1 MLLEVRDATVH
12 YHKVAALRGVSM
24 DVPDGSVVTI
34 IGANG
39 AGKSTLLRAI
49 SGLESLSE
57 GEIRFDGRRIDGTP
71 PEKVVALGVAQVPE
85 GRRIFPDLTV
95 LENLST
101 GAYLRRD
108 REAVERDLDGVF
120 EHFPRLR
127 ERRRQWAKT
136 LSGGEQQM
144 LAIGRAL
151 MSNPRV
157 LLLDE
162 PTIGLSPVLVQE
174 MARIIREI
182 HERGVPVV
190 LVEQKR
196 GARPHPRRLRLRA
209 RDRLGGPARP
219 GRRPPR
225 ERARAPRLP
234 RRLNPRRPPGR
245 MFTTNRPRNAPDPND
260 ARRSR

>member
-12 YHKVAALRGVSM
+12 YHKVAALRGVSLG
-24 DVPDGSVVTI
+24 VPDGSVVTI

-57 GEIRFDGRRIDGTP
+57 GEIRFGGERIDGTL
-71 PEKVVALGVAQVPE
+71 PEKVVALGIAQVPE
-85 GRRIFPDLTV
+85 GRRVFPDLTV
-95 LENLST
+95 QENLNT

-108 REAVERDLDGVF
+108 REQVARDLDGVF

-151 MSNPRV
+151 MSNPKL

-174 MARIIREI
+174 MAGIIREI
-182 HERGVPVV
+182 HARGVPVV
-190 LVEQKR
+190 LVEQN
-196 GARPHPRRLRLRA
+196 AELALRLA
-209 RDRLGGPARP
+209 DYAYVLEIGTVALHGPASELHENEHV
-219 GRRPPR
+219 RR
-225 ERARAPRLP
+225 AYLGA
-234 RRLNPRRPPGR
+234 
-245 MFTTNRPRNAPDPND
+245 
-260 ARRSR
+260 

>member
-12 YHKVAALRGVSM
+12 YHKVAALRGVSL

-57 GEIRFDGRRIDGTP
+57 GEIRFGGERIDGTL
-71 PEKVVALGVAQVPE
+71 PEKVVALGIAQVPD
-85 GRRIFPDLTV
+85 GRRVFPDLTV
-95 LENLST
+95 QENLNT

-108 REAVERDLDGVF
+108 RQQVTRDLDGVF

-151 MSNPRV
+151 MSNPRL

-182 HERGVPVV
+182 HARGVPVV
-190 LVEQKR
+190 LVEQN
-196 GARPHPRRLRLRA
+196 AELALRLA
-209 RDRLGGPARP
+209 DYAYVLEIGSVALHGPASELHENEHV
-219 GRRPPR
+219 RR
-225 ERARAPRLP
+225 AYLGA
-234 RRLNPRRPPGR
+234 
-245 MFTTNRPRNAPDPND
+245 
-260 ARRSR
+260 